1 MEKNINLNIIKEKNY
16 FWLNNIFS
24 TDIDNYNN
32 FVKTQ
37 IEKLKTKLQKNKI
50 WYICFDTKKNIY
62 NELLNYFYN
71 KTN

>member
-37 IEKLKTKLQKNKI
+37 IEKLKQNYKKTKFDIFILILKI
-50 WYICFDTKKNIY
+50 YIM
-62 NELLNYFYN
+62 NY
-71 KTN
+71 